1 MYRFWLSFSLQPD
14 SLRPSIEKESNNECM
29 MVNHLLRMYDVPG
42 TVLSILY
49 NSQSNHLRKL
59 LLLQNTEE
67 ASETHR
73 VKRVSLS

>member
-1 MYRFWLSFSLQPD
+1 
-14 SLRPSIEKESNNECM
+14 M